1 MIDPDFWR
9 LLVTISATMIGLVF
23 LGTIYYL
30 ESGAEEFEIY
40 QREMEAL
47 TVNAAQLIIVYFSTV
62 LVLSLLQEPF
72 LPSSL
77 TVLAFV
83 GLAAGVI
90 VITRSAN
97 RALRSFEESP
107 QSGSWDPFVL
117 RWSRVS
123 NWVAFIVVFVAP
135 VGIFH
140 DIGSIPSVMDGL
152 DMTELSIAWTAVLAL
167 LFGYWNL
174 VQFLLLPYEVREQE
188 REIREAAEHVHRD
201 DDSVHESSGSERSED
216 DGRLS

>member
-30 ESGAEEFEIY
+30 ESGSDEFEIY

-47 TVNAAQLIIVYFSTV
+47 TVNAAQLIIIYFSTV

-72 LPSSL
+72 LPGGL

-90 VITRSAN
+90 VVTRSAN
-97 RALRSFEESP
+97 RALRSFEQSP
-107 QSGSWDPFVL
+107 QSSPWEPLLL

-140 DIGSIPSVMDGL
+140 DIGSIPSVLDGL
-152 DMTELSIAWTAVLAL
+152 DMAELSIAWTAVLAL

-188 REIREAAEHVHRD
+188 REIREVTESPYRE